1 MNITDRFDC
10 RAVYWILQFSK
21 SNLLMFQLL
30 VICLWLSVCVLR
42 DFSMQ
47 IHFARI
53 TLCTTH
59 IPGAHY
65 SYFISDAILSHMV
78 LNHFG
83 CGETCSNKRIPS
95 GNLWY
100 RIFLRPISQPLLS
113 FRYLKSHSLRLNFCR
128 YIWKNQSY
136 LFCSLNTRLE
146 SINCITP
153 NGFDFWTNP
162 KMDLFIT
169 ACNKRFE
176 SH

>member
-1 MNITDRFDC
+1 MISIAEIMYLIAVLIRVWKFKCLRSKTLLGGHFAGMNITDRFDC
-10 RAVYWILQFSK
+10 RVVYWISQFSK

-53 TLCTTH
+53 TLCTAH

-65 SYFISDAILSHMV
+65 SYFISDAILSHTV

-95 GNLWY
+95 DNLWY
-100 RIFLRPISQPLLS
+100 RIFLRPIS
-113 FRYLKSHSLRLNFCR
+113 
-128 YIWKNQSY
+128 
-136 LFCSLNTRLE
+136 
-146 SINCITP
+146 
-153 NGFDFWTNP
+153 
-162 KMDLFIT
+162 
-169 ACNKRFE
+169 
-176 SH
+176 